1 MILLE
6 EDNMLLLPSH
16 DWYLYFILIPRPIK
30 VHLSDEHHQKYYGY
44 IFASSLCSPTWS
56 DMCVSISSLYF
67 CPPPSPFQSYSQAG
81 VNLKVLTTLCD
92 GDSEVKLRCL
102 ASAMEVT
109 RRPRT
114 SCLMGSI
121 SLSSTTWRWVEPV
134 TLETK
139 TQLNFNKVK
148 V

>member
-1 MILLE
+1 MATFSQVLFAHPL
-6 EDNMLLLPSH
+6 D
-16 DWYLYFILIPRPIK
+16 LICASLF
-30 VHLSDEHHQKYYGY
+30 HLC
-44 IFASSLCSPTWS
+44 IF
-56 DMCVSISSLYF
+56 V
-67 CPPPSPFQSYSQAG
+67 PPPSPFQSYSQAG

-102 ASAMEVT
+102 ASAMGVT

-114 SCLMGSI
+114 SCLTGST
-121 SLSSTTWRWVEPV
+121 SLSLTTWRWVEPV

-148 V
+148 VYCYPLPLLLFPLSLVTLLPPFLAPLLPSFPPPYSLRS